1 MRAKARQLISVEN
14 LKAEYT
20 PFTFPLKDG
29 HSTTEIRN
37 VPMAYIVDLWTK
49 IEDML
54 TLNDN
59 STTGYVL
66 HSLCNI
72 GK

>member
-1 MRAKARQLISVEN
+1 MRAQFTSGEN

-29 HSTTEIRN
+29 HNTTDIRN
-37 VPMAYIVDLWTK
+37 VPMVFIVDMWAK

-54 TLNDN
+54 TLKNN

-66 HSLCNI
+66 RFLRESS
-72 GK
+72 